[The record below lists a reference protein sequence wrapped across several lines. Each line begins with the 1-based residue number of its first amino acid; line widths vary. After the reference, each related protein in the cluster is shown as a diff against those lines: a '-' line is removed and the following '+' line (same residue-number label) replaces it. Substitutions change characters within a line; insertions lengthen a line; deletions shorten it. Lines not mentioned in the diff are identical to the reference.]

1 VVSSDF
7 GVVDETGDL
16 YDSQFRLPSETPND
30 GSEEPF
36 KSIELS
42 LKMFMPSSSS
52 RGDCLPLE
60 RSLTPG
66 FCDPTYFAV
75 SALTDME
82 ILHGDSQGISER
94 ARMAKMN
101 VQLVL
106 EAKPKKK
113 SSMETTLS
121 QLE

>member
-7 GVVDETGDL
+7 DVINETGDL
-16 YDSQFRLPSETPND
+16 YDSQFRVPSETPND
-30 GSEEPF
+30 ESEEPV
-36 KSIELS
+36 KSIDLS

-106 EAKPKKK
+106 KAKPKKK